1 MTQAVIAP
9 PQPPPAAPIRSPAGP
24 VFSAEQ
30 LAGFRAEDRLAATAI
45 ACILSTILL
54 IGLVLYTAIAIWVW

>member
-9 PQPPPAAPIRSPAGP
+9 PQTEPTAPIASSARPA
-24 VFSAEQ
+24 FSREQ
-30 LAGFRAEDRLAATAI
+30 LASFRAEDRLAATAI
-45 ACILSTILL
+45 VCILSSILL